1 MKKIQVKELC
11 ISALGICLVFCATF
25 LIKIPNGFQGYFN
38 CGDGMILAFV
48 PFVNPLFAFLI
59 GGVGSAIADIVS
71 GYASYALFTLV
82 IKGIE
87 GLLISI
93 LISRFKSKIFVF
105 SLGAI
110 WMVIGYFIA
119 DSFVNQSLWIAVL
132 SMPINLI
139 QGITGC
145 ILGFIQYP
153 ILKKIHKE
161 EQ

>member
-38 CGDGMILAFV
+38 CGDGMILAFA

-105 SLGAI
+105 FLRCNLDGN
-110 WMVIGYFIA
+110 WLFHCRQVC
-119 DSFVNQSLWIAVL
+119 QSIPLDC
-132 SMPINLI
+132 
-139 QGITGC
+139 GI
-145 ILGFIQYP
+145 IYAY
-153 ILKKIHKE
+153 
-161 EQ
+161 

>member
-11 ISALGICLVFCATF
+11 MSALGICLVFCATF

-38 CGDGMILAFV
+38 CGDGMILAFA

-87 GLLISI
+87 GLLIST
-93 LISRFKSKIFVF
+93 LISKFISKSFVF
-105 SLGAI
+105 ALGAI
-110 WMVIGYFIA
+110 WMIIGYFIA
-119 DSFVNQSLWIAVL
+119 DSFVNQSLWIGVL
-132 SMPINLI
+132 SMPVNIV

-145 ILGFIQYP
+145 ILGLILYP

>member
-38 CGDGMILAFV
+38 CGDGMILAFA

-93 LISRFKSKIFVF
+93 FDFKI
-105 SLGAI
+105 
-110 WMVIGYFIA
+110 
-119 DSFVNQSLWIAVL
+119 
-132 SMPINLI
+132 
-139 QGITGC
+139 
-145 ILGFIQYP
+145 
-153 ILKKIHKE
+153 
-161 EQ
+161 